1 MAAGPRQPRCPAG
14 QLRIPAVGVPLLH
27 RQRVTDLIDRATRHR
42 VALVCAPADAGKT
55 VACAWWAAAQPAAR
69 RVAWL
74 TLKAGEDRAWFW
86 ADVCASLTRA
96 HAVPPEAAATQQDA
110 PAEDFPLRLAE
121 VTRPFTAPVV
131 LVLDNAH
138 ALTDGAVLAGLDV
151 LIRHAAPALGLLLA
165 GRRRPE
171 LQLGRLQASG
181 ELAMVGPASL
191 ACTPDEVEAFLALLG
206 LRRGYPA

>member
-1 MAAGPRQPRCPAG
+1 
-14 QLRIPAVGVPLLH
+14 
-27 RQRVTDLIDRATRHR
+27 
-42 VALVCAPADAGKT
+42 
-55 VACAWWAAAQPAAR
+55 
-69 RVAWL
+69 
-74 TLKAGEDRAWFW
+74 
-86 ADVCASLTRA
+86 
-96 HAVPPEAAATQQDA
+96 VPPEAAASLQDA

-121 VTRPFTAPVV
+121 ATRLFTAPVV

-165 GRRRPE
+165 GRRPPG
-171 LQLGRLQASG
+171 LQLGRRQASG

-206 LRRGYPA
+206 L